1 MSARRRRAASP
12 LATLGAVVLLTV
24 VLFAANSRV
33 DPAASTAPA
42 YPGTGGADA
51 SAAPPSPGA
60 TAEPTTEPT
69 TEPSPEPTAEPP
81 AAPVDLQAV
90 YAGVT
95 SGGEATIAMAVDD
108 DQVAAYLCDGA
119 AIEAWLQGT
128 VDGDTVTLTGRN
140 GAGLSGS
147 VADGAVFGTVTTS
160 SGLTLPFSA
169 AESQPPAG
177 VYESRTTLDGLATRI
192 GWAVLPDGTQVGVA
206 TVGDTK
212 REAPPLDL
220 TDGTFEIDGTPGT
233 AEPVTGDDTVV
244 GG

>member
-1 MSARRRRAASP
+1 MSARSRRAASP

-42 YPGTGGADA
+42 YPGTGGAET
-51 SAAPPSPGA
+51 STAPPS
-60 TAEPTTEPT
+60 AEPTP
-69 TEPSPEPTAEPP
+69 EPP
-81 AAPVDLQAV
+81 AEPTPAPSPPAALQAV

-147 VADGAVFGTVTTS
+147 VTDGAVFGTVTTS

-220 TDGTFEIDGTPGT
+220 TDGSFEIDGSPGT
-233 AEPVTGDDTVV
+233 AEPVDGSDTVV

>member
-42 YPGTGGADA
+42 YPGTGGAET
-51 SAAPPSPGA
+51 STAPPS
-60 TAEPTTEPT
+60 AEPTTEPSAEPT
-69 TEPSPEPTAEPP
+69 PTSEAPSPPAE
-81 AAPVDLQAV
+81 LQAV

-95 SGGEATIAMAVDD
+95 SGGEATIAMAVND

-128 VDGDTVTLTGRN
+128 LDGDTITLAGRN

-147 VADGAVFGTVTTS
+147 VTDGTVFGTVTTS
-160 SGLTLPFSA
+160 SGLTMPFSA

-220 TDGTFEIDGTPGT
+220 TDGTFEIDGSPGT
-233 AEPVTGDDTVV
+233 AEPITGSDTVV

>member
-1 MSARRRRAASP
+1 MSARRRRAVGP
-12 LATLGAVVLLTV
+12 LTTLGAVVLFTV

-33 DPAASTAPA
+33 DPAASTAPQ
-42 YPGTGGADA
+42 YPGADA
-51 SAAPPSPGA
+51 AASSTAPPSAEPSAAPPAETTPET
-60 TAEPTTEPT
+60 TA
-69 TEPSPEPTAEPP
+69 
-81 AAPVDLQAV
+81 AAPSTPAELQAV

-95 SGGEATIAMAVDD
+95 SGGEATIAMAVDG

-147 VADGAVFGTVTTS
+147 VSDGAVLGTVTTS
-160 SGLTLPFSA
+160 TGLALPFSA
-169 AESQPPAG
+169 AASQPPAG
-177 VYESRTTLDGLATRI
+177 VYEARLTLDGLATRI

-206 TVGDTK
+206 TVGGTK
-212 REAPPLDL
+212 SEAPPLDL
-220 TDGTFEIDGTPGT
+220 DARTFEIDGSPGT
-233 AEPVTGDDTVV
+233 AEAVAGTDTVV